1 MKSVPLP
8 DDFKELLKFLIKHD
22 ARFLVVGGY
31 AVAFHG
37 HPRYTGDLD
46 LWIERSESNARK
58 VVAALREF
66 GFDLPELQPELFL
79 SRDRV
84 VRMGAEP
91 MRIEFF
97 VSIPGVTFSDCD
109 TRREVLEI
117 GGLKIPFIS
126 LEDLRTNKRVS
137 GRPVDLGDLD
147 ELSQA

>member
-109 TRREVLEI
+109 ARREVLEI